1 MIQSSPIILLNPCKP
16 ISNEKLFKYDLMLCP
31 KKPNKKNED
40 RKAFKQKND
49 MTTNQGMP
57 IFSAHDVYKHY
68 LNVTAWNRAS

>member
-49 MTTNQGMP
+49 MTTN
-57 IFSAHDVYKHY
+57 
-68 LNVTAWNRAS
+68 